1 MEKWFAMIE
10 KHRQEMQDVLDF
22 MWENP
27 ETGYREWKANA
38 YLKEAYEK
46 LGYRLVMAGDIPGF
60 YTDLDTGRPGPK
72 ILILGELDSLICLE
86 HPDADPETGAVH
98 ACGHCAQSAAL
109 LGLAAAL
116 KEPGALDGLSRFDP
130 SVRGTGGGAHRNRI
144 PRGVAQK
151 RDYPLFRRESR
162 VFVPRLF

>member
-46 LGYRLVMAGDIPGF
+46 LGYQLVMAGDIPGF

-116 KEPGALDGLSRFDP
+116 KEPGALDGLSGSIRLCVVPAEELIETGFREELRKKGIIHYFGGK
-130 SVRGTGGGAHRNRI
+130 VEFLYRG
-144 PRGVAQK
+144 
-151 RDYPLFRRESR
+151 
-162 VFVPRLF
+162 